1 VTTENVTVLFTD
13 MVGSTALAS
22 SLAPDDADELRR
34 DHFAILRQAVAESG
48 GIEVKHLG
56 DGLMVVFATAS
67 AALSCAVGMQQG
79 VERDNRA
86 REHLVGLR
94 VGLSGGE
101 VIREDDDYFG
111 DPVVEASR
119 LCARGESGQVLAAD
133 VVRLMAGRRSRHEC
147 RVLGE
152 VNLKGLPVP
161 LATVEVVWEPLGAA
175 DAGTSVP
182 LPGRLAVRPAVGV
195 VGRASEITV
204 MLDAFKRVANG
215 EGREVLLVS
224 GEPGLGKSTLVA
236 EVARS
241 GFDAGTCVLFGH
253 CEEDLA
259 SPYQLF
265 GEALGHYVTHV
276 AEDQLVAHVA
286 AHGSELVRL
295 VPVLATRIPGLPP
308 SMATDADSERFLLF
322 AAVVGILAAA
332 SERQPV
338 VLVLDDLQWADTAS
352 LQLLR
357 HLIASD
363 LRMRVLILG
372 AYRASELSHS
382 HPLLDTLAALH
393 RQPAVTR
400 IELAGLDDGDVVA
413 FLEAAAGHVLDDAGL
428 GLAHAVYRETD
439 GNPFF
444 VSEVLRHLSETGAI
458 YQDTATGR
466 WTALDTLDQMALPD
480 SVRVVIDARVG
491 RLGADAGRVLSMAA
505 VIGRDFDLEV
515 LARATKTSEDALLD
529 VLDAAAAAALVRE
542 FADSPGRYCFAHAL
556 IQHTLYE
563 DLGPTRRSRAHR
575 QVAEALEDLV
585 GDRPGRRIGELAR
598 HWFSATQP
606 IDLAKAVGYSR
617 QAADAALAALAP
629 EVAVHYFAQAL
640 ELLTQADDHDS
651 VLVLDLAIGLGTAQ
665 RQTANPAYRDTL
677 LDAAHLA
684 ERLGDTDRL
693 VQAALANSRGW
704 ASHTGRVDDERIA
717 VLERALDAI
726 GPSDSA
732 NRARLLA
739 VLGSELTFGVDL
751 DRRRALSNEAVD
763 IARRLGD
770 LPTLTWVLTH
780 RFDSVRAPH
789 LLAERRSAAEEN
801 LAVANMLDDQ
811 MALWLAAQGL
821 TQITVEGGDFDA
833 LDHSLRLEIELADAL
848 RQPYPRWLTL
858 VHQSSREFL
867 AGRIDEADRLAADAF
882 GLGQEIGQPDALAIY
897 AGTLFSIWVAQGR
910 VADLVPLLEETSA
923 DNPGILGLR
932 AALATAYCGTNRMA
946 DAQAILTD
954 TRQVGFANIN
964 LDGVWLSTLWLFAA
978 VAAELG
984 DRDAAQE
991 LFDVLEPFATQ
1002 FASDG
1007 AHVQGT
1013 VAQALGRLAAV
1024 LDRDDDADHWF
1035 GTAEAL
1041 DGNMK
1046 AVLMQAG
1053 TRTYWAEA
1061 LARHENTND
1070 QRRARLLAERARQTA
1085 LEVGCTPIVER
1096 STSVLSA
1103 T

>member
-1 VTTENVTVLFTD
+1 MTTENVTVLFTD

-22 SLAPDDADELRR
+22 GLAPDDADELRR
-34 DHFAILRQAVAESG
+34 DHFSILRQAVAESG
-48 GIEVKHLG
+48 GTEVKNLG

-67 AALSCAVGMQQG
+67 AALWCAVGMQQG

-119 LCARGESGQVLAAD
+119 LCSHSESGQVLAAD

-147 RVLGE
+147 RPLGE
-152 VNLKGLPVP
+152 VTLKGLPDPV
-161 LATVEVVWEPLGAA
+161 AAVEVVWEPLGAA
-175 DAGTSVP
+175 DAGMSVP

-195 VGRASEITV
+195 VGRAAELTIV
-204 MLDAFKRVANG
+204 LDAFKRVANG
-215 EGREVLLVS
+215 EGREVLVVS

-236 EVARS
+236 EAGRCA
-241 GFDAGTCVLFGH
+241 FDAGTCVLFGH

-265 GEALGHYVTHV
+265 GEALGYYVTHV
-276 AEDQLVAHVA
+276 AEDQLIAHVA
-286 AHGSELVRL
+286 AHGSELARL
-295 VPVLATRIPGLPP
+295 VPVLATRIPDLPP
-308 SMATDADSERFLLF
+308 SRATDTDSERFLLF
-322 AAVVGILAAA
+322 AAVVGMLAAA
-332 SERQPV
+332 SEHRPV

-372 AYRASELSHS
+372 AYRASELSRS
-382 HPLLDTLAALH
+382 HPLTDTLAAVH
-393 RQPAVTR
+393 RQPGVTR
-400 IELAGLDDGDVVA
+400 LELAGLDDAGVVA
-413 FLEAAAGHVLDDAGL
+413 FFEAAAGHVLDDAGL
-428 GLAHAVYRETD
+428 GLADAVYRETD

-458 YQDTATGR
+458 YQDAATRR
-466 WTALDTLDQMALPD
+466 WTAHDTLAQMALPD
-480 SVRVVIDARVG
+480 SVRVVIGARVG
-491 RLGADAGRVLSMAA
+491 RLGVEAGRVLSMAA
-505 VIGRDFDLEV
+505 VIGQDFDLEV
-515 LARATKTSEDALLD
+515 LARATKTSQDELLD
-529 VLDAAAAAALVRE
+529 VLDAAVAAALVRE
-542 FADSPGRYCFAHAL
+542 LTDAPGRYCFAHAL
-556 IQHTLYE
+556 IQHTLYD

-575 QVAEALEDLV
+575 QVAETLEDLV
-585 GDRPGRRIGELAR
+585 GDRPGWRVGELAR
-598 HWFSATQP
+598 HWFHATQP
-606 IDLAKAVGYSR
+606 IDLAKAISYSR

-629 EVAVHYFAQAL
+629 GVASQYFAQAL
-640 ELLTQADDHDS
+640 ELLTQADHGDS
-651 VLVLDLAIGLGTAQ
+651 VLTLDLAIGLGTAQ
-665 RQTANPAYRDTL
+665 RQTANPAYRETL

-693 VQAALANSRGW
+693 VHAALANSRGW

-726 GPSDSA
+726 GPFDTA
-732 NRARLLA
+732 DRARLLA
-739 VLGSELTFGVDL
+739 VLASELTFGVDI
-751 DRRRALSNEAVD
+751 DRRRALSDEAVD

-780 RFDSVRAPH
+780 RFDSVRVPH

-801 LAVANMLDDQ
+801 LQVASILDDQ
-811 MALWLAAQGL
+811 MAVWLAAQGL
-821 TQITVEGGDFDA
+821 TQIAVESGDIDA
-833 LDHSLRLEIELADAL
+833 VDDSLRLEIQLADAL

-867 AGRIDEADRLAADAF
+867 AGRIDQADRLAADAF
-882 GLGQEIGQPDALAIY
+882 GLGQETGQPDALAIY

-910 VADLVPLLEETSA
+910 VADLVPVLEEASA
-923 DNPGILGLR
+923 DNPGIVGLR
-932 AALATAYCGTNRMA
+932 AALATAYCQTNRNA
-946 DAQAILTD
+946 HAQAILTD

-978 VAAELG
+978 VAAELD

-991 LFDVLEPFATQ
+991 LFDLLEPFATQ

-1013 VAQALGRLAAV
+1013 VAQALGRLATV

-1041 DGNMK
+1041 EGNMK
-1046 AVLMQAG
+1046 AVLMQAE

-1061 LARHENTND
+1061 LAQHENTND
-1070 QRRARLLAERARQTA
+1070 RQRARVLAEQARQTA
-1085 LEVGCTPIVER
+1085 LEMGCTPAAER
-1096 STSVLSA
+1096 SARVLGA

>member
-1 VTTENVTVLFTD
+1 MTTENVSVLFTD

-22 SLAPDDADELRR
+22 GLVPDDADELRR
-34 DHFAILRQAVAESG
+34 DHFSVLRQAVAESG
-48 GIEVKHLG
+48 GIEVKNLG

-119 LCARGESGQVLAAD
+119 LCAHSESGQVLAAD

-147 RVLGE
+147 QVLGE
-152 VNLKGLPVP
+152 LTLKGLPDPV
-161 LATVEVVWEPLGAA
+161 ATIEVVWEPLGVAE
-175 DAGTSVP
+175 AGMSVP
-182 LPGRLAVRPAVGV
+182 LPGCLAVGPAVGV
-195 VGRASEITV
+195 VGRATEITI

-236 EVARS
+236 EVGRS
-241 GFDAGTCVLFGH
+241 VFDAGTCVLFGH

-259 SPYQLF
+259 RPYQLF

-286 AHGSELVRL
+286 AHGSELARL
-295 VPVLATRIPGLPP
+295 VPVLATRVPGLPP

-322 AAVVGILAAA
+322 AAVVGMLAAA
-332 SERQPV
+332 SEHQPV

-372 AYRASELSHS
+372 VYRASELSGS

-393 RQPAVTR
+393 RQPGLTR
-400 IELAGLDDGDVVA
+400 IELAGLDDSGVVA

-444 VSEVLRHLSETGAI
+444 VSEVLRHLSETGSI
-458 YQDTATGR
+458 YQDAASGR
-466 WTALDTLDQMALPD
+466 WTSLDTLDQVALPD
-480 SVRVVIDARVG
+480 SVRVVIGARVG
-491 RLGADAGRVLSMAA
+491 RLGADAGRVMSMAA

-515 LARATKTSEDALLD
+515 LARATKRSEDELLD
-529 VLDAAAAAALVRE
+529 VLDAAVAAALVRE
-542 FADSPGRYCFAHAL
+542 LADTPGRYCFAHAL

-575 QVAEALEDLV
+575 QVAEALEDLL
-585 GDRPGRRIGELAR
+585 GDRPGRRVGELAR

-606 IDLAKAVGYSR
+606 IDLAKAISYSR

-629 EVAVHYFAQAL
+629 EVASQYFAQAL

-651 VLVLDLAIGLGTAQ
+651 VLTLDLAIGLGTAQ

-677 LDAAHLA
+677 LDAAHVA

-693 VQAALANSRGW
+693 VHAALANSRGW
-704 ASHTGRVDDERIA
+704 ASHTGRVDNERIA

-726 GPSDSA
+726 GPSATADH
-732 NRARLLA
+732 ARLLA
-739 VLGSELTFGVDL
+739 VLASELTFGVDI
-751 DRRRALSNEAVD
+751 DRRRALSDEAVD

-770 LPTLTWVLTH
+770 LPTLAWVLSH
-780 RFDSVRAPH
+780 RFDSVRTPH

-811 MALWLAAQGL
+811 MARWLAAQAM
-821 TQITVEGGDFDA
+821 TQIAVESGDIDA
-833 LDHSLRLEIELADAL
+833 LDDSLRLEIQLANAL

-867 AGRIDEADRLAADAF
+867 AGRIDQADRLAADAF
-882 GLGQEIGQPDALAIY
+882 GLGQETGQPDALAIY

-910 VADLVPLLEETSA
+910 VADLVPVLEEAST
-923 DNPGILGLR
+923 DNPGIVGLR
-932 AALATAYCGTNRMA
+932 AALATAYCGTNRRA
-946 DAQAILTD
+946 DAQAILTA
-954 TRQVGFANIN
+954 TRQVGFATIN

-978 VAAELG
+978 ELD

-991 LFDVLEPFATQ
+991 LFDLLVPFATQ

-1013 VAQALGRLAAV
+1013 VAQALARLAAV

-1041 DGNMK
+1041 EGNMK

-1061 LARHENTND
+1061 LAQHANTND
-1070 QRRARLLAERARQTA
+1070 QRRARLLAEQARQAA

-1096 STSVLSA
+1096 STSVLGA
-1103 T
+1103 A